1 MIKRLTIESNMK
13 KSSFILALIIALP
26 AMLLPETKLIERNKT
41 HFREGPGCY
50 NPLIGLLEK
59 GMSINTVD
67 SQTGWVKIR
76 LNGQDGWISENALK
90 ADVTS
95 SSTTAKTSP
104 FDNKKPILISRASAS
119 GSVRGFAQK
128 FLEYHKGD
136 VAFIDQYETSFFTP
150 SEYQR
155 FKQETYKGRD
165 AEKIADRY
173 TKKKVLRVDEY
184 DIPFNLEKTGMAV
197 AGQIAATGLD
207 KNPAKLKYVNMVGT
221 VVLEGTELYYFP
233 FRFYLLTDKRS
244 AAYSSPN
251 GMIFVTGGLLKMVE
265 DEAELACLL
274 GHEMAHVIKQHGY
287 AEMSKRVDQGK
298 AEGEFD
304 ELDESIPGET
314 PDVDIEL
321 NDLAFNMF
329 EASTKKRQME
339 YEYEAD
345 KLGVIYAYKAGYD
358 PMALVRILKR
368 IQANTDRDF
377 WNPES
382 NWQADGI
389 KDRIEK
395 VEEFIKENLTKHT
408 DWNVSNTSRYRM
420 AIK

>member
-1 MIKRLTIESNMK
+1 MK

-26 AMLLPETKLIERNKT
+26 VSLLPETKLIERDKT

-50 NPLIGLLEK
+50 YPLIGLLEK
-59 GMSINTVD
+59 GMSVNTVD

-76 LNGQDGWISENALK
+76 LNGQEGWISDNALK
-90 ADVTS
+90 ADATGS
-95 SSTTAKTSP
+95 SPTARTSP

-119 GSVRGFAQK
+119 GAVRGFAQK
-128 FLEYHKGD
+128 FLDYHKGD
-136 VAFIDQYETSFFTP
+136 VAFLDQYEASFFTP
-150 SEYQR
+150 SEYRR
-155 FKQETYKGRD
+155 FQQETYKGRD
-165 AEKIADRY
+165 AEKIANRY

-184 DIPFNLEKTGMAV
+184 DIPFKLEKTGMAV
-197 AGQIAATGLD
+197 AGQIAASGLD

-221 VVLEGTELYYFP
+221 IVLEGTELYYFP

-251 GMIFVTGGLLKMVE
+251 GMIFVTDGLLKMVE

-287 AEMSKRVDQGK
+287 SEISKRADMSE
-298 AEGEFD
+298 AEGDFD

-314 PDVDIEL
+314 PDIDTEL
-321 NDLAFNMF
+321 SDLAFNMF
-329 EASTKKRQME
+329 EAATKKRQME

-368 IQANTDRDF
+368 IQANTDCDF

-395 VEEFIKENLTKHT
+395 VEQFINENLTKHT
-408 DWNVSNTSRYRM
+408 DWNVSNASRYRM
-420 AIK
+420 AVK